1 MNTVTQALSQT
12 LASLSES
19 RKQQDKKLFGLQKQ
33 VLAQQQHKREL
44 AKQIEDAQATGDEL
58 KAAQADVSTRICQ
71 SQAESRM
78 SKTTVKETKTKIRA
92 IKSEDT
98 TDLQQTEA
106 KRTKTIKS
114 MDEKNKEF
122 YAHFPGFEWPA
133 PAVVDNEDQ
142 ADDQVAELTAKL
154 DSAKRQL
161 DSLVERQTV
170 QAAELVDSKQKHSS
184 AKAEAV
190 PRGYNRIIVMHHI
203 QLSEALRWSD

>member
-106 KRTKTIKS
+106 KRTKT
-114 MDEKNKEF
+114 KEF